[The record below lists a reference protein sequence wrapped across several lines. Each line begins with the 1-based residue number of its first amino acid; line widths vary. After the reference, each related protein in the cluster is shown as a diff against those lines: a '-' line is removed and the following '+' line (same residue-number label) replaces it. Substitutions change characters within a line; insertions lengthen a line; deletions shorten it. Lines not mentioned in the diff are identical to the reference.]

1 MLREI
6 QSGFG
11 TLWCGLMHESLMWPA
26 HGEYQCR
33 ACGRRYP
40 AFAETREARRVKS
53 AAFKPAAPLILALA
67 AAMFAGSARATDAIK
82 GHVPADAEAVFEKYV
97 ARGSSAQW
105 AAESVEIHAGLPKL
119 SKTGQLRA
127 IRRQVPDGEAKYQV
141 LEVVGDRTVRD
152 QLITRYLNAEERA
165 EYPAA
170 AIAITPANYKFSY
183 HGEISDGERQAFAF
197 QITPRKKRAGLIEG
211 EIWLDEKT
219 GALVRES
226 GRLVKSP
233 SMWIRRVVITQE
245 NSLRDGV
252 VEARLTHILAD
263 TRLAGR
269 AELVIEER
277 PLSAAERAQFSTL
290 IGEGGQQ

>member
-1 MLREI
+1 
-6 QSGFG
+6 
-11 TLWCGLMHESLMWPA
+11 MHESLMWPA

-40 AFAETREARRVKS
+40 AFAEARVARPTKNS
-53 AAFKPAAPLILALA
+53 GSKPAVLLALTLA
-67 AAMFAGSARATDAIK
+67 TTTFAGPARADDAIK
-82 GHVPADAEAVFEKYV
+82 GRMPLDAGSAFEQYM
-97 ARGSSAQW
+97 ARGPASQW
-105 AAESVEIHAGLPKL
+105 AVETVNIHAGLPKL

-127 IRRQVPDGEAKYQV
+127 IRRQAPEGETRYQV

-170 AIAITPANYKFSY
+170 AVAITPANYKFAY
-183 HGEISDGERQAFAF
+183 RGEISDGERQAFAF

-211 EIWLDEKT
+211 EIWLDQRT
-219 GALVRES
+219 GALLRES

-245 NSLRDGV
+245 NSLRDGI

-277 PLSAAERAQFSTL
+277 PLNAAERARFSTL
-290 IGEGGQQ
+290 NGEGGQQ